1 MFYAIHNKKDKT
13 FILLPMSFENETK
26 DYMEKNKLE
35 ISEWELYGSMNNV
48 YVFLNWD
55 GDKNESSN

>member
-1 MFYAIHNKKDKT
+1 
-13 FILLPMSFENETK
+13 MSFENETK